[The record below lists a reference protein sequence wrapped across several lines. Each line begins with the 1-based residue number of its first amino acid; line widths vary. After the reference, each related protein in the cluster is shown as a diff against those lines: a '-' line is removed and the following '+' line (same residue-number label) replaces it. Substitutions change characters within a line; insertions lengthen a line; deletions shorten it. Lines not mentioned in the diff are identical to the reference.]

1 MKKKELKDKNNV
13 KNGKKAEIKT
23 SKKNDVG
30 KKNSESKEKTISKEN
45 KEAKEKTIS
54 KENTEAKEK
63 TLDEVL
69 NEKNSSLFST
79 KEVIIIVLITI
90 VVSFFAG
97 FFINKGKKNKELSD
111 YEQELISNYEYIL
124 NHYYNT
130 VEPRDLI
137 SSGIKG
143 MINYIQKSDPYAEY
157 IDSNYI
163 NDYDLEIS
171 GRYYGVGIQIQK
183 NNNNETEIVNIF
195 ENSPAYNQKLQVG
208 DVIISIND
216 EVVLYMELEN
226 VKKIVQSQGSEYYR
240 IKVRRNEQEVEVKLK
255 NDYVEINQ
263 VSSKKFE
270 NDDKKIGYIK
280 VDSFTTNAF
289 NQFSSK
295 LYELEKNNIG
305 SLIIDL
311 RNNTGG
317 ELTSVEN
324 IVSMFLDKKNVIYQ
338 FKDKTEIKKYYSLS
352 NEKREYP
359 IVVLVNGLSASA
371 SELMTAAL
379 QEKYGATVIGT
390 QTYGK
395 GTAQQTLT
403 LDNGEKYKIT
413 IYEWLTANG
422 NSIDKVGIKPDIVE
436 AATSEYL
443 SNPTEENDNQ
453 LNKAIE
459 YLKKIRES

>member
-23 SKKNDVG
+23 SKKNDVD
-30 KKNSESKEKTISKEN
+30 KKNSESKEK
-45 KEAKEKTIS
+45 AIS

-137 SSGIKG
+137 SSGIRG

-263 VSSKKFE
+263 VSSKIFE

-459 YLKKIRES
+459 YLKKN

>member
-30 KKNSESKEKTISKEN
+30 KKNSESKEK
-45 KEAKEKTIS
+45 AIS

-137 SSGIKG
+137 SSGIRG

-263 VSSKKFE
+263 VSSKIFE

-459 YLKKIRES
+459 YLKKN

>member
-23 SKKNDVG
+23 SKKNDVD
-30 KKNSESKEKTISKEN
+30 KKNSESKEK
-45 KEAKEKTIS
+45 AIS

-137 SSGIKG
+137 SSGIRG

-263 VSSKKFE
+263 VSSKIFE
-270 NDDKKIGYIK
+270 NDGKKIGYIK

>member
-30 KKNSESKEKTISKEN
+30 KKNSESKEK
-45 KEAKEKTIS
+45 AIS

-137 SSGIKG
+137 SSGIRG

-263 VSSKKFE
+263 VSSKIFE
-270 NDDKKIGYIK
+270 NDGKKIGYIK

>member
-30 KKNSESKEKTISKEN
+30 KKNSESKEK
-45 KEAKEKTIS
+45 AIS

-137 SSGIKG
+137 SSGIRG

-263 VSSKKFE
+263 VSSKIFE